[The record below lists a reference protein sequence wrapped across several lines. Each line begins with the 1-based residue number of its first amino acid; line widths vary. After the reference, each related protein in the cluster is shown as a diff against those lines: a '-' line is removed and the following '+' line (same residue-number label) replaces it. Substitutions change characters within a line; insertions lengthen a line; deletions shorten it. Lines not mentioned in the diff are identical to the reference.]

1 MIIILRTSGVGSRSK
16 DPYSI
21 GSMSSI
27 TRSIFLITVNT
38 RVIGSPTIVTE
49 SCVVMP
55 GDGFT
60 TGRTIGI
67 VTIISPYIIII
78 SSSSIISGNICMP
91 VPSICNNVI
100 NKSISCRRRTRAT
113 YSIVCIVLHTEV
125 EAQRDKLAKVGGQT
139 STVANT
145 VNVVRPTT
153 VASS

>member
-21 GSMSSI
+21 SSMSSI

-38 RVIGSPTIVTE
+38 RVGSPTIVTE

-55 GDGFT
+55 GEGFT

-67 VTIISPYIIII
+67 ITIISPYIIII
-78 SSSSIISGNICMP
+78 SSSGIISGNICMP

-100 NKSISCRRRTRAT
+100 SKSISCRRRTRAT